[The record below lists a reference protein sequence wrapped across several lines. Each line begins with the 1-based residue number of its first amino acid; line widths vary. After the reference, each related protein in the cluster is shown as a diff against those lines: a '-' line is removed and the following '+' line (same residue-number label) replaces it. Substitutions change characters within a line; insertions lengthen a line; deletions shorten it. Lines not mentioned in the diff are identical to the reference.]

1 MKNFVFHKL
10 VPNQC
15 VLQVYLMLGY
25 SETMDNYLLAIYLLI
40 PGLHQNI
47 WASYERYVS
56 WRQWKTCKCLTRV

>member
-1 MKNFVFHKL
+1 M
-10 VPNQC
+10 C
-15 VLQVYLMLGY
+15 ITGVLDARII